1 VSAIPFFTQVF
12 AKFIATVSADRLN
25 RSKLLSHTTIVKLF
39 NSIGVL
45 HCNITLFNFCS
56 GTFGSALMLFALAG
70 GSCYHYMAA
79 ISLLCGATSLAAF
92 DAAGFRTS
100 LVDSFCDFFVK

>member
-1 VSAIPFFTQVF
+1 L
-12 AKFIATVSADRLN
+12 IATVSADWLN
-25 RSKLLSHTTIVKLF
+25 KSHYMTPTTVVKLY

-45 HCNITLFNFCS
+45 HFVILVYLFIFIL
-56 GTFGSALMLFALAG
+56 GTFGSAAMLFALAANN
-70 GSCYHYMAA
+70 CFHYMVA

-100 LVDSFCDFFVK
+100 LVDSSYFL